1 MDAGQDDER
10 GGQGRFGNRRAV
22 RGDHEGKAPSG
33 TGLPVVPR
41 HYRAHQKLRRNTSRS
56 RIAAW
61 QRHRRDQL
69 RLDRL
74 DPQARARQSLRNRT
88 DTGRPA
94 DPARQHP
101 RLSLLPLRT
110 AADVTH
116 RRVKWKERKCSHIQ
130 PNNGSLRSAF
140 AGMAKALEEQR
151 RLPDVAAF
159 AFEERLAM
167 LVDREAIEREN
178 KRLVSR
184 LKFAGLRQNAVVED
198 VDMKAPR
205 GLDKALFAKLA
216 AGDWI
221 HQHQNLIVIGPT
233 GVGKSWIACALAHTA
248 CRNDRSVLYH
258 RVPRLFDALALARG
272 DGRHARLLKTIAR
285 VQLLVL
291 DDWGLTNLTL
301 DQGRDLLEIIDDRH
315 GRGSTIVTSQLPVEN
330 WHEVIANPTVADAIL
345 DRLVHNAH
353 RLALTGESLRKA
365 AAKRAGLDV
374 KQHP

>member
-1 MDAGQDDER
+1 VALATTTEKSRGYDLQAGEKE
-10 GGQGRFGNRRAV
+10 GNEMLTHPTEQRLIAL
-22 RGDHEGKAPSG
+22 
-33 TGLPVVPR
+33 GL
-41 HYRAHQKLRRNTSRS
+41 
-56 RIAAW
+56 
-61 QRHRRDQL
+61 
-69 RLDRL
+69 
-74 DPQARARQSLRNRT
+74 
-88 DTGRPA
+88 
-94 DPARQHP
+94 
-101 RLSLLPLRT
+101 
-110 AADVTH
+110 
-116 RRVKWKERKCSHIQ
+116 
-130 PNNGSLRSAF
+130 

-151 RLPDVAAF
+151 RLPDLAAL

-178 KRLVSR
+178 KRLASR
-184 LKFAGLRQNAVVED
+184 LNAVVED

-221 HQHQNLIVIGPT
+221 DRHQNLIVIGPT

-285 VQLLVL
+285 VQLLIL
-291 DDWGLTNLTL
+291 DDWGLANLTQ
-301 DQGRDLLEIIDDRH
+301 DQSRDLLEIIDDRH

-330 WHEVIANPTVADAIL
+330 WHQVIANPTVADAIL

-353 RLALTGESLRKA
+353 RLALSGESLRKA
-365 AAKRAGLDV
+365 AAKRAVLDG
-374 KQHP
+374 KQDQ